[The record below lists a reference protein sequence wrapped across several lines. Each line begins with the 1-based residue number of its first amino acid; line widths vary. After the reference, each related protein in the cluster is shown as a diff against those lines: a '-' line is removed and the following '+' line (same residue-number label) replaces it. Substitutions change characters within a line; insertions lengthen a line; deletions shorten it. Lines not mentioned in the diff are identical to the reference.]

1 MYQHIYDMNKSIKRD
16 DVHKELAEYHRL
28 KRRWGLGHIKIKLS
42 RCALEHC
49 KARLERV
56 LHENMRN
63 KHTNILGY
71 YLDSDDN
78 TGRWA
83 FLGYTLKEAH
93 ARLEYVKRFY
103 P

>member
-71 YLDSDDN
+71 YLDTADN
-78 TGRWA
+78 TPRWA
-83 FLGYTLKEAH
+83 LLGYTLKEAH

>member
-1 MYQHIYDMNKSIKRD
+1 MNKVAGRD
-16 DVHKELAEYHRL
+16 IVHKELAEYHRL

-42 RCALEHC
+42 HFSFGPC
-49 KARLERV
+49 KAKLKRV

-63 KHTNILGY
+63 KHTNVLGH

-78 TGRWA
+78 TPRWA

-93 ARLEYVKRFY
+93 VRLENVKRFY
-103 P
+103 PS